1 MTEPIIIAIINACA
15 VLFASIVSGCAI
27 VYAARAVLKKKTLR
41 RKLISAYQD
50 ILFLYE
56 VEAIHTAME
65 IGRGEKDNKVRVR
78 NLVRDETKLG
88 LSGKSKSEIKRDLSA
103 LSMIDS

>member
-1 MTEPIIIAIINACA
+1 
-15 VLFASIVSGCAI
+15 
-27 VYAARAVLKKKTLR
+27 
-41 RKLISAYQD
+41 
-50 ILFLYE
+50 
-56 VEAIHTAME
+56 ME

-88 LSGKSKSEIKRDLSA
+88 LSGKSKSEVKRELSA